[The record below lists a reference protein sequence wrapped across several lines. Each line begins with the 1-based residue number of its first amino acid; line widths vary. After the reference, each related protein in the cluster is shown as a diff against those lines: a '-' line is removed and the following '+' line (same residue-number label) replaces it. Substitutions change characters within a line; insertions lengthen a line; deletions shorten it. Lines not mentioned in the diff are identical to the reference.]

1 MLGWVTE
8 VHPSG
13 FPLGG
18 ELLGSNGK
26 FYYFRADA
34 LMPGT
39 LHKALSAMQQV
50 SFIPGDQQAALFP
63 FAEQIQ
69 PQAEEPS
76 AAFAAYWGRIRAR
89 LSEKRALHCFKVAKL
104 ARMFAEGNGCS
115 ADKAEISGLLH
126 DYAKEQSNEENARVI
141 LENKLPIASFELGYH
156 HILHAAAGACLVEK
170 ELGITDP
177 EILNGIRYHNGR
189 PAMGTMEKIIF
200 VADHIDKLHA
210 LGING
215 NPILD
220 SPTLD
225 KAIFRMILLINQYY
239 SRHRETPDVIT
250 ECTMNYMLQSI
261 SREPAQSLP
270 SDTSSGL
277 NDTLFD
283 AALGLSARQSV
294 HLRSVPNA
302 RHLGGYLTSS
312 GRRIRS
318 MCLVRSARLSDMT
331 PEDAERLRS
340 LGIDTVIDLRSP
352 SEVEACPDRNI
363 ESFRYISC
371 PLPTVELSEYQKNLG
386 EKYAQTTVPE
396 EKAFYLSEYLTCLS
410 MEDMYLAVL
419 TDAASVESLQKVF
432 SVLADSRVHGAVF
445 HCTSGK
451 DRTGIVAALLL
462 LCLGADLTDIQTD
475 YYASAVATFAQ
486 TEAMAQSL
494 RREQYSA
501 AIDEIRYYNGI
512 GKNIAEHVFRHI
524 AETYGSAEAY
534 LTTVLQLK
542 DEQRKLLCEKYLEG
556 YEKK

>member
-1 MLGWVTE
+1 MLGWITGVRL
-8 VHPSG
+8 SG
-13 FPLGG
+13 PPLGG

-34 LMPGT
+34 LIPGALFQT
-39 LHKALSAMQQV
+39 LTVMQQV
-50 SFIPGDQQAALFP
+50 SFIPGDQQAALYP
-63 FAEQIQ
+63 FAKQIQ
-69 PQAEEPS
+69 PQAEGPS
-76 AAFAAYWGRIRAR
+76 PALAAYWNRIRTR
-89 LSEKRALHCFKVAKL
+89 LSEKRALHCFRVAKL
-104 ARMFAEGNGCS
+104 ARMFAERNGCS
-115 ADKAEISGLLH
+115 ADKAEMTGLLH

-141 LENKLPIASFELGYH
+141 LENKLTISSFELGYH

-200 VADHIDKLHA
+200 VADHIDKLHT

-215 NPILD
+215 NPIMD

-225 KAIFRMILLINQYY
+225 KAIFRMILLINQHY
-239 SRHRETPDVIT
+239 SRRRETPDVIT

-261 SREPAQSLP
+261 SRESAQSVP
-270 SDTSSGL
+270 SDTCSGL

-283 AALGLSARQSV
+283 AALELSARQSV

-312 GRRIRS
+312 GRRVRS
-318 MCLVRSARLSDMT
+318 MCLVRSARLSSMT
-331 PEDAERLRS
+331 SEDSERLRS

-352 SEVEACPDRNI
+352 GEVEAHPDRNI

-371 PLPTVELSEYQKNLG
+371 PLPTVELSEYQKNVG
-386 EKYAQTTVPE
+386 EKYAQATVPE
-396 EKAFYLSEYLTCLS
+396 EKAFYLSEYLSCLS

-419 TDAASVESLQKVF
+419 TDAASVENLRKVF
-432 SVLADSRVHGAVF
+432 SVLSDSRVHGAVF

-462 LCLGADLTDIQTD
+462 LCLGADLSDIQMD

-494 RREQYSA
+494 RREQYSS

-512 GKNIAEHVFRHI
+512 GKNIAEHVYRQI
-524 AETYGSAEAY
+524 TETYGSAEAY
-534 LTTVLQLK
+534 LSTVLQLK
-542 DEQRKLLCEKYLEG
+542 NEQRTLLCEKYLG
-556 YEKK
+556 DYEKK